1 LATRSGGDTTK
12 DIARRRGSQG
22 LTVALYEAKT
32 IVAEYPLLALPI
44 ARRRGHGEVLDDDT
58 EIVIEGYPRAASSFA
73 VAAFRSAQG
82 RPVQIAHH
90 VHAPAQL
97 IAAAR
102 RGTPALALL
111 REPEGALISYLIRY
125 PEIPIRSA
133 ARGYARFHEP
143 LLDVRGKIVTATF
156 AGVVGDFGAV
166 IRRVNERFGT
176 TFLEFEHTEDNVSRL
191 FEEIDADY
199 RTRMDTGAGF
209 ERAVPR
215 PSELRS
221 SLKDDLR
228 ARYRSRELSG
238 VRSRLERL
246 YARLV
251 PEATG

>member
-1 LATRSGGDTTK
+1 
-12 DIARRRGSQG
+12 
-22 LTVALYEAKT
+22 
-32 IVAEYPLLALPI
+32 
-44 ARRRGHGEVLDDDT
+44 
-58 EIVIEGYPRAASSFA
+58 
-73 VAAFRSAQG
+73 
-82 RPVQIAHH
+82 
-90 VHAPAQL
+90 
-97 IAAAR
+97 
-102 RGTPALALL
+102 
-111 REPEGALISYLIRY
+111 
-125 PEIPIRSA
+125 
-133 ARGYARFHEP
+133 
-143 LLDVRGKIVTATF
+143 VRGKIVTATF